1 MAIVSATTPLL
12 QRNVVVGPEAGRQR
26 PTAAGTQLT
35 TRWTSAAV
43 AEPRPAA
50 PPQSALGAPP
60 LAVTAARAPAVTHA
74 GAQLVTAAVVQKAT
88 GAAACREVG
97 VTAPTVTHVVVALAT
112 AEVDPEALPLPGTMV
127 VVRGVERAPPAAT
140 GVRAGPGLGETPD
153 RRSVSTAAGQMGA
166 AQIVVRG
173 QIVSSARRG
182 R

>member
-60 LAVTAARAPAVTHA
+60 PA
-74 GAQLVTAAVVQKAT
+74 
-88 GAAACREVG
+88 
-97 VTAPTVTHVVVALAT
+97 VTHVVVALAT

>member
-60 LAVTAARAPAVTHA
+60 PAVTAAGAPA
-74 GAQLVTAAVVQKAT
+74 
-88 GAAACREVG
+88 
-97 VTAPTVTHVVVALAT
+97 VTHVVVALAT